1 MNLKERISLFSSLGN
16 LIADKDNP
24 KIIKSFHRIKTSN
37 PWFTDENISLSLSS
51 VSKML
56 NEEALIDWTSKYDFK
71 PTLNE
76 KKVFIIM
83 AGNLPLVG
91 FHDFLSVLI
100 SGNVAVVKL
109 SSKDN
114 ILPRILIDLMIS
126 IDSRIS
132 EFINIVDNI
141 IDLNVD
147 AVIATGSDN
156 SSKYFDYYF
165 KGFKSI
171 IRKNRRSI
179 AILDGS
185 EAESQLESLAD
196 DVFSYFGLGCRS
208 VSKIY
213 IPVDYDLNKLF
224 KSFFKYNTIINHIK
238 YANNYDYNKTIYL
251 MNKENLLDNGF
262 VIFKEDQSIQSPV
275 ATIFYEYYNSR
286 DNLNNYI
293 KSNRNLFQCI
303 VSNEDIPFGQSQ
315 FPKLTDYADQK
326 DTIEFLLSI

>member
-16 LIADKDNP
+16 LISDKDNP
-24 KIIKSFHRIKTSN
+24 SIYTSFHLIKTSN
-37 PWFTDENISLSLSS
+37 PWFSEENISLSLSS
-51 VSKML
+51 ISKML
-56 NEEALIDWTSKYDFK
+56 TEEALIDWTSIYYFK
-71 PTLNE
+71 SNLNE

-114 ILPRILIDLMIS
+114 ILPRILIELMIS
-126 IDSRIS
+126 IDPRIS
-132 EFINIVDNI
+132 EYINIVDNI

-171 IRKNRRSI
+171 IRKNRRSV

-185 EAESQLESLAD
+185 ESEIQLESLAD

-213 IPVDYDLNKLF
+213 IPIDYDLNKLF
-224 KSFFKYNTIINHIK
+224 KSFFKYNPIINNIK

-286 DNLNNYI
+286 VDLNNYI

-303 VSNEDIPFGQSQ
+303 VSNKDIPFGQSQ

>member
-16 LIADKDNP
+16 LIAEKDNP
-24 KIIKSFHRIKTSN
+24 NIITSFHRIKTSN
-37 PWFTDENISLSLSS
+37 PWFSEENILLSLSS

-56 NEEALIDWTSKYDFK
+56 TEEALIDWTSKYDFK
-71 PTLNE
+71 PTLNK

-114 ILPRILIDLMIS
+114 ILPRILIELMIS
-126 IDSRIS
+126 IDPRIS
-132 EFINIVDNI
+132 EFINVVDNI

-171 IRKNRRSI
+171 IRKNRRSV

-185 EAESQLESLAD
+185 ESESQLESLAD

-208 VSKIY
+208 VSKVY
-213 IPVDYDLNKLF
+213 MPVDYDLNKLF
-224 KSFFKYNTIINHIK
+224 KSFFKYNPIINHIK

-251 MNKENLLDNGF
+251 MNKEKLLDNGF
-262 VIFKEDQSIQSPV
+262 VIFKEEQSIQSPV

-286 DNLNNYI
+286 VDLNNYI

-303 VSNEDIPFGQSQ
+303 VSNKDIPFGQSQ

>member
-16 LIADKDNP
+16 LISDKDNP
-24 KIIKSFHRIKTSN
+24 SINTSFHRIKTSN
-37 PWFTDENISLSLSS
+37 PWFSKENISLSLSS
-51 VSKML
+51 ISKML
-56 NEEALIDWTSKYDFK
+56 TEEALIDWTSKYDFK
-71 PTLNE
+71 STLNE

-114 ILPRILIDLMIS
+114 ILPRILIELMIS
-126 IDSRIS
+126 IDPRIS
-132 EFINIVDNI
+132 EFINVVDNI

-171 IRKNRRSI
+171 IRKNRRSV

-185 EAESQLESLAD
+185 ESESQLESLAD

-208 VSKIY
+208 VSKVY

-224 KSFFKYNTIINHIK
+224 KSFFKYNPIINHIK

-251 MNKENLLDNGF
+251 MNKEKLLDNGF

-286 DNLNNYI
+286 VDLNNFI
-293 KSNRNLFQCI
+293 KSNRSLFQCI
-303 VSNEDIPFGQSQ
+303 VSNKDIPFGQSQ

>member
-16 LIADKDNP
+16 LIAEKDNP
-24 KIIKSFHRIKTSN
+24 NIITSFHRIKTSN
-37 PWFTDENISLSLSS
+37 PWFSEENILLSLSS

-56 NEEALIDWTSKYDFK
+56 TEEALIDWTSKYDFK

-109 SSKDN
+109 STKDN

-132 EFINIVDNI
+132 KFINVVDNI

-185 EAESQLESLAD
+185 ESENQLESLAD

-213 IPVDYDLNKLF
+213 VPVDYDLNKLF
-224 KSFFKYNTIINHIK
+224 IAFFKYNPIINHIK

-251 MNKENLLDNGF
+251 MNKEKLLDNGF
-262 VIFKEDQSIQSPV
+262 VIFKEDQSIQSPI

-286 DNLNNYI
+286 KDLNNYI
-293 KSNRNLFQCI
+293 RLNKNLFQCI
-303 VSNEDIPFGQSQ
+303 VSNKDIPFGQSQ

>member
-16 LIADKDNP
+16 LISDKDNP
-24 KIIKSFHRIKTSN
+24 SINTSFHRIKTSN
-37 PWFTDENISLSLSS
+37 PWFSKENISLSLSS
-51 VSKML
+51 ISKML
-56 NEEALIDWTSKYDFK
+56 TEEALIDWTSKYDFK
-71 PTLNE
+71 STLNE

-114 ILPRILIDLMIS
+114 ILPRILIELMIS
-126 IDSRIS
+126 IDHRIS
-132 EFINIVDNI
+132 EYINIVDNI

-171 IRKNRRSI
+171 IRKNRRSV

-185 EAESQLESLAD
+185 ESENQLESLAD

-208 VSKIY
+208 VSKVY

-224 KSFFKYNTIINHIK
+224 KSFFKYNPIINHIK
-238 YANNYDYNKTIYL
+238 YANNYDYNKTIFL
-251 MNKENLLDNGF
+251 MNKEKLLDNGF

-286 DNLNNYI
+286 VDLNNYI
-293 KSNRNLFQCI
+293 NSNRNLFQCI
-303 VSNEDIPFGQSQ
+303 VSNKDIPFGHSQ

>member
-1 MNLKERISLFSSLGN
+1 MNLKERISLFSTLGN
-16 LIADKDNP
+16 LIANKDNP
-24 KIIKSFHRIKTSN
+24 TINTSFDSIKTSN
-37 PWFTDENISLSLSS
+37 PWFSEENISLSISS

-56 NEEALIDWTSKYDFK
+56 DEEALINWTSKYDFK
-71 PTLNE
+71 SKST
-76 KKVFIIM
+76 KSKVFIIM

-100 SGNVAVVKL
+100 SGNIAVVKL

-114 ILPRILIDLMIS
+114 ILPKILIEIMIS
-126 IDSRIS
+126 IDSRIAD
-132 EFINIVDNI
+132 FINIVDNI
-141 IDLNVD
+141 IDLNID

-156 SSKYFDYYF
+156 SSKYFNYYF

-171 IRKNRRSI
+171 IRKNRRSV

-185 EAESQLESLAD
+185 ESVNQLESLAV

-213 IPVDYDLNKLF
+213 IPTDYDLNKLF
-224 KSFFKYNTIINHIK
+224 KSFFKYNSIINHLK

-251 MNKENLLDNGF
+251 MNKEKLLDNGF
-262 VIFKEDQSIQSPV
+262 VIFKEDKSIQSPV

-286 DNLNNYI
+286 EDLNNYI
-293 KSNRNLFQCI
+293 NLNRNLFQCI
-303 VSNEDIPFGQSQ
+303 VSNLDIPFGQSQ